1 MEASKALR
9 NYSPHTEPGHER
21 REVRRATEEVKE
33 NREKERTEVHERN
46 PEDKE
51 DPEKKQDQQL
61 FLSAQSLSLSVMALF
76 F

>member
-51 DPEKKQDQQL
+51 DPEKKEGQQL